1 MSTEQ
6 VDPELVEQTKQ
17 QIRALVAEI
26 QQLARSDCAPGE
38 FYGGFLDR
46 VVQALAAFGGAV
58 WAPGEESRLQL
69 QYQVNLQKT
78 GLAGDEEGQVK
89 HGRLLQKVMST
100 GEGLIVQPH
109 SGPGGDDEGSNT
121 TEFLLVL
128 CALKADQEVRGV
140 VEVFQR
146 ADTRPNTQ
154 RGYLRFLAQM
164 CDLASEFL
172 NKKALRSFTDRQQ
185 LWGQL
190 EQFTRMAHASLDPR
204 ETAYTIANEAR
215 RLIGCDRVSVAIR
228 RGRKCAVEAVS
239 GQDML
244 DKRSNQVTLLGALAT
259 AVVRSGDK
267 VWYTGDTSD
276 MPPQVEEAV
285 QAYVDES
292 HSKTVAVIPL
302 QRPKLDESETA
313 GEAPITGD
321 EPFGALIV
329 EQIESARIREG
340 MLERV
345 DVVGEHS
352 STALGN
358 ALEYHSLFLLP
369 LWKTLGKATWV
380 VKGRTLPKTLAI
392 VGAILA
398 AILGLVIVPWD
409 FELEGPGKLQPVVMR
424 DVFADEMGTV
434 MEVKVKH
441 AADVQQ
447 NDLLALLRN
456 TDVELQIKK
465 TSGDLATAQQDF
477 ASYTRAFHESRDKT
491 EKEQLA
497 AKIETTK
504 SLVATHKHELDL
516 LNEKKTRMEVRSP
529 ITGVVVTSWDQIENL
544 LQRPVKRGDVL
555 LHVADTS
562 QEWELEVLMPEDR
575 MGHIVQAQ
583 KDLGPDLKVE
593 YVLATDP
600 DVQRYGTVRETH
612 YAAEV
617 RGEEGNTVKM
627 SVAIDKQDLV
637 EADLLRPGATVT
649 ARVYCGRRSVGY
661 VLFHDLFAWIQT
673 RILFRFF

>member
-17 QIRALVAEI
+17 QIRTLVNEI
-26 QQLARSDCAPGE
+26 HQLARSDCAPSE
-38 FYGGFLDR
+38 FYAGFLDR

-58 WAPGEESRLQL
+58 WTPGEESRLQL

-78 GLAGDEEGQVK
+78 GLAGDEDGQLK
-89 HGRLLQKVMST
+89 HGRLLSKVMST
-100 GEGLIVQPH
+100 GEGILIQPH
-109 SGPGGDDEGSNT
+109 SGLGGDEEGANT

-140 VEVFQR
+140 IEVFQR

-172 NKKALRSFTDRQQ
+172 KSRALRSFTDRQQ

-204 ETAYTIANEAR
+204 EAAYTIANEGR

-228 RGRKCAVEAVS
+228 RGRKCLVEAVS
-239 GQDML
+239 GQDMM
-244 DKRSNQVTLLGALAT
+244 DKRSNTVTLLGALAT
-259 AVVRSGDK
+259 AVVRSGDT

-285 QAYVDES
+285 QAYVDDS

-302 QRPKLDESETA
+302 KRPKLDHSEPLDD
-313 GEAPITGD
+313 APITGD

-329 EQIESARIREG
+329 EQIESARIRDG
-340 MLERV
+340 MIERV
-345 DVVGEHS
+345 NVVGEHS
-352 STALGN
+352 STALAN

-369 LWKTLGKATWV
+369 LWKTLGKASWI

-392 VGAILA
+392 AGAILA
-398 AILGLVIVPWD
+398 TLVALVIVPWD
-409 FELEGPGKLQPVVMR
+409 FELEGQGKLQPVIMR
-424 DVFADEMGTV
+424 DVFADEMGTIT
-434 MEVKVKH
+434 EIKVKH
-441 AADVQQ
+441 NALVEKDAV
-447 NDLLALLRN
+447 LGLLRN
-456 TDVELQIKK
+456 TDLELQIKK
-465 TSGDLATAQQDF
+465 TLGDLATAQADL
-477 ASYTRAFHESRDKT
+477 ASYNSAFHKER
-491 EKEQLA
+491 EKAQKDQIA
-497 AKIETTK
+497 AKIETTET
-504 SLVATHKHELDL
+504 LVATHQHELEL
-516 LNEKKTRMEVRSP
+516 LNEKKARMEIRSP
-529 ITGVVVTSWDQIENL
+529 IAGVVVTSWDQIENL

-555 LHVADTS
+555 MHVADPT
-562 QEWELEVLMPEDR
+562 QDWELEVLMPEDR

-583 KDLGPDLKVE
+583 KDLSKDLKVE

-600 DVQRYGTVRETH
+600 DNQRYGAIREIH

-617 RGEEGNTVKM
+617 RGDEGNTVKI

-661 VLFHDLFAWIQT
+661 VLFHDLLAWIQT
-673 RILFRFF
+673 RILFRIF

>member
-17 QIRALVAEI
+17 QIRSLVNEI
-26 QQLARSDCAPGE
+26 HQLARSDCAPSE
-38 FYGGFLDR
+38 FYAGFLDR

-78 GLAGDEEGQVK
+78 GLAGDEDGQQK
-89 HGRLLQKVMST
+89 HGRLLTKVMST
-100 GEGLIVQPH
+100 GEGMIVQPH

-140 VEVFQR
+140 IEVFQR

-154 RGYLRFLAQM
+154 KGYLRFLAQM

-172 NKKALRSFTDRQQ
+172 KSRALRSFTDRQQ

-204 ETAYTIANEAR
+204 EAAYTIANEGR

-228 RGRKCAVEAVS
+228 RGRKCQVEAIS
-239 GQDML
+239 GQDMM
-244 DKRSNQVTLLGALAT
+244 DKRSNTVTLLGELAT
-259 AVVRSGDK
+259 AVVRSGDT

-285 QAYVDES
+285 QAYVDDS

-302 QRPKLDESETA
+302 KRPKLDHTEPVDD
-313 GEAPITGD
+313 APILGE

-329 EQIESARIREG
+329 EQIESARIRDG
-340 MLERV
+340 MIERV
-345 DVVGEHS
+345 GVVGEHS
-352 STALGN
+352 STALAN

-392 VGAILA
+392 TAAILA
-398 AILGLVIVPWD
+398 GLLGLIIVPWD
-409 FELEGPGKLQPVVMR
+409 FELEGQGKLQPAIMR

-434 MEVKVKH
+434 TEITAKH
-441 AADVQQ
+441 GATVEEGA
-447 NDLLALLRN
+447 LLGRLRN
-456 TDVELQIKK
+456 TEVELQIKK
-465 TSGDLATAQQDF
+465 MTGDLATARKDLS
-477 ASYTRAFHESRDKT
+477 SYDMAFHNSRDKAD
-491 EKEQLA
+491 KDQIA

-504 SLVATHKHELDL
+504 SLVATHQHELEL
-516 LNEKKTRMEVRSP
+516 LNEKKARMEIRSP
-529 ITGVVVTSWDQIENL
+529 ISGVVVTSWDQIDNL
-544 LQRPVKRGDVL
+544 KQRPVKRGDVL
-555 LHVADTS
+555 MHVADPS
-562 QEWELEVLMPEDR
+562 QNWELEVQMPEDR

-583 KDLGPDLKVE
+583 KQLSKDLQVE

-600 DVQRYGTVRETH
+600 DNQRYGKVREIH

-617 RGEEGNTVKM
+617 HGEEGNTVKI
-627 SVAIDKQDLV
+627 SVDIDKQDL
-637 EADLLRPGATVT
+637 EQADLLRPGATVT

-661 VLFHDLFAWIQT
+661 VLFHDLLAWIQT
-673 RILFRFF
+673 RILFRVF